1 MSSSAPDRP
10 ASPTAQTGGIGEI
23 VGLTVWL
30 FAAAGWVV
38 WFAKGDSGFGPMHL
52 ATAAALLIAL
62 AVLARRGWLKLFGP
76 VLFYEG
82 LRASRR
88 GRFFLLRWLYAIGLL
103 LLLLWVHSIW
113 SLEQRYS
120 RSPEHPYKQQAKLA
134 QEFFFAFASVQFIA
148 VVLLTPAY
156 VAGGIAEEK
165 EKRTLEFLLATDLR
179 GREIV
184 FGKLLARLGNL
195 ALFVM
200 TGLPVLSLM
209 QFFGGIDP
217 ALLLA
222 TFAATALTAC
232 SLAALGIL
240 MSVQRRRARDAIVL
254 TYLAAAGY
262 VAIATLT
269 LAVPPL
275 WAAYHLEAAR
285 QGRPNA
291 TADVPFYNEIE
302 TTVECFNAGNPIR
315 AVYKVAEAFGRGRTV
330 GPVLGEYLENYAI
343 FHGVVTA
350 AFVGLAL
357 VRLRPV
363 ALAQAGAPA
372 NPKKRRFALRVR
384 RRRPPVGS
392 RPMLWKEVRIEG
404 GLRFGWFG
412 RVLIALVVGISFI
425 PFVIMVYE
433 IFFDPTFGRR
443 KFIDGWSQLR
453 EGTQVWVA
461 TVNTIVSTLMLLG
474 VAVRAAGSVGGERD
488 RDTLTSLM
496 TSTVTTV
503 EIVWAKL
510 VGSLLSVRLLL
521 TWLGV
526 VWVIGLI
533 VGGTSLLCV
542 PLQFIAWV
550 CPAVFVGSLGLYFSA
565 ACKTTLRAITWTVFG
580 ALIALGGHWVCVGMG
595 CYLPLSFMNFREREF
610 EWLLKLESGLTPP
623 FLFAVVPVENPEQ
636 YFRHN
641 NEDFVGWAVVAQFIW
656 IVAGLLMWHRAH
668 LKFRRLT
675 NRMETRSPMRRT
687 LPPTVLAAADGAD
700 EP

>member
-10 ASPTAQTGGIGEI
+10 ASPAAQTGRVGEV
-23 VGLTVWL
+23 VGLTAWL
-30 FAAAGWVV
+30 FAAAAWIAWYVR
-38 WFAKGDSGFGPMHL
+38 GDSGFGPMHL
-52 ATAAALLIAL
+52 ATLAGLVLAL

-113 SLEQRYS
+113 RLEQQYS
-120 RSPEHPYKQQAKLA
+120 RAPEQPYKQQAKLA
-134 QEFFFAFASVQFIA
+134 QEFFFAFAVVQFTA

-195 ALFVM
+195 GLFVI

-217 ALLLA
+217 GLLLA
-222 TFAATALTAC
+222 VFAATALTAC
-232 SLAALGIL
+232 SLAALGVL
-240 MSVQRRRARDAIVL
+240 MSVQRRRARDAIIL
-254 TYLAAAGY
+254 TYLVAAGY
-262 VAIATLT
+262 AAIASLT

-275 WAAYHLEAAR
+275 WAAYHLELAR
-285 QGRPNA
+285 QGKPNA
-291 TADVPFYNEIE
+291 TADVPYYNEIE
-302 TTVECFNAGNPIR
+302 TTVEWFNAGNPFY
-315 AVYKVAEAFGRGRTV
+315 AVGKVASSFGRGRTV
-330 GPVLGEYLENYAI
+330 GPVLGEALEHYAI
-343 FHGVVTA
+343 FHSVVTA

-372 NPKKRRFALRVR
+372 NRKKRRFALRVR
-384 RRRPPVGS
+384 RRRPPVGT
-392 RPMLWKEVRIEG
+392 RPMVWKEVRIEG

-412 RVLIALVVGISFI
+412 RVLIALIVGISFV

-433 IFFDPTFGRR
+433 IFFDPTFGPR
-443 KFIDGWSQLR
+443 KFVDGWSQLR
-453 EGTQVWVA
+453 EGTRVWVA
-461 TVNTIVSTLMLLG
+461 VVNTIVSTLMLLG

-496 TSTVTTV
+496 TSTLTTG

-510 VGSLLSVRLLL
+510 VGSLMSVRLLL
-521 TWLGV
+521 VWLSV
-526 VWVIGLI
+526 VWAIGL
-533 VGGTSLLCV
+533 VTGGVNLLCV
-542 PLQFIAWV
+542 PLQCIAWLF
-550 CPAVFVGSLGLYFSA
+550 PAMFVGSLGLYFSA

-595 CYLPLSFMNFREREF
+595 CYLPLSAMNYRDREF
-610 EWLLKLESGLTPP
+610 EWMLKLEAGLTPP
-623 FLFAVVPVENPEQ
+623 FLFAVVPVENPEE
-636 YFRHN
+636 YSRHN
-641 NEDFVGWAVVAQFIW
+641 NEDFLAWAVVAQFIW
-656 IVAGLLMWHRAH
+656 VVAALPMWHRAH
-668 LKFRRLT
+668 MKFRRLT
-675 NRMETRSPMRRT
+675 NRVELASPAGRVW
-687 LPPTVLAAADGAD
+687 PPTVLAAADDAD
-700 EP
+700 ES